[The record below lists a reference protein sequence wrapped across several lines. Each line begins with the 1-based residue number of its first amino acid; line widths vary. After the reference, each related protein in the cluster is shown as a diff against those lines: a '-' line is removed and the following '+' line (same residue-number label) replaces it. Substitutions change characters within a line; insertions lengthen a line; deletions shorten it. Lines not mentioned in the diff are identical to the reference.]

1 MLASIV
7 MVAIAAAAP
16 VELGKPLPAFA
27 LPDLDGVVQTN
38 VSITGAPTVLNVW
51 ASWCRPCL
59 EELPRLDA
67 LRASYPSWR
76 FYGVALDP
84 DPNTARG
91 FVSVK
96 KLQMPTLLDP
106 AGSVFAAFGLIA
118 VPATYVLDAQGIVR
132 HVRIGAVSTETLP
145 DLTKAMKAVASP

>member
-1 MLASIV
+1 MFLALLATV
-7 MVAIAAAAP
+7 AAAP
-16 VELGKPLPAFA
+16 VELGKPLPAFS
-27 LPDLDGVVQTN
+27 LPDLDGAAQTPATL
-38 VSITGAPTVLNVW
+38 VGAPTVVNVW

-76 FYGVALDP
+76 FVGIALDP
-84 DPNTARG
+84 DANTARG
-91 FVSVK
+91 FVSAK

-106 AGSVFAAFGLIA
+106 AGSVFASFGLIA

-132 HVRIGAVSTETLP
+132 HIRIGAVSAETLP